1 MIKEAWQLLA
11 EKLIGW
17 GEGLVLLLP
26 NFVVALLLMVV
37 VIIVSRFM
45 RNVVRRILN
54 QFISNIPII
63 NFITSVVNF
72 ALLLL
77 GFVLI
82 LSVLELDKAVTSV
95 LAGAGV
101 VGLAIGLAFQ
111 NPIRNTVS
119 GFIMSYRDFYRTGDW
134 VETNG
139 YYGFIEKIG
148 IRVTHLHL
156 TSGELVVLP
165 NDIIVTNSF
174 KNISIN
180 GSRAVV
186 IKIGVSYGD
195 DLEKVEE
202 VVRTTI
208 EQYVEHIE
216 SKIPEVYFQEYG
228 DSSINFMVRFWI
240 DQVAEKHYLKVKSDA
255 IKAIKKAFDQND
267 ITIPFPIRTL
277 DFGIKGG
284 QKLDEM
290 LPDDKG

>member
-1 MIKEAWQLLA
+1 MKEAWQLLI
-11 EKLIGW
+11 EKLIDW
-17 GEGLVLLLP
+17 GKDLVLFLP
-26 NFVVALLLMVV
+26 NFIIALLLLVV
-37 VIIVSRFM
+37 VIVISRFV
-45 RNVVRRILN
+45 RNGVRRILH
-54 QFISNIPII
+54 QFISNVPII
-63 NFITSVVNF
+63 NFITGVVHYT
-72 ALLLL
+72 LLLI

-82 LSVLELDKAVTSV
+82 LSVLQLDKAVTSV

-111 NPIRNTVS
+111 NPIKNTVS
-119 GFIMSYRDFYRTGDW
+119 GFIMSYRSFYRTGDW

-148 IRVTHLHL
+148 IRVTHLRL

-165 NDIIVTNSF
+165 NDAIVTNAF

-180 GSRAVV
+180 GSRAVI
-186 IKIGVSYGD
+186 IKIGISYGD

-208 EQYVEHIE
+208 GQQIEHVK
-216 SKIPEVYFQEYG
+216 SLTPEVYFQEYG

-240 DQVAEKHYLKVKSDA
+240 DKVAEKHYLKVKSDA
-255 IKAIKKAFDQND
+255 IKAIKKAFDQNN

-290 LPDDKG
+290 LPDVKS